1 MALLKNKTVYRDFDI
16 KQTYE
21 AGIELYGF
29 EVKSI
34 RAKDGSLKGSHVVV
48 RGGEAWLTNA
58 HVPPIQPAN
67 APDDFNTYRTRKLL
81 LHKEEIQKLAQFEKQ
96 SGVAIV
102 PISLYNSNG
111 RIKMEVGVGYGKKKH
126 DKREDIKRRDAKR
139 DVDRT
144 LKNKY

>member
-67 APDDFNTYRTRKLL
+67 APDDFDTYRTRKLL

>member
-67 APDDFNTYRTRKLL
+67 APDDFDTYRTRKLL
-81 LHKEEIQKLAQFEKQ
+81 LHKEEIQELAQFEKQ